1 MVKYFPGLPT
11 TKDSLLLFF
20 LLNMASHVIQG

>member
-11 TKDSLLLFF
+11 TKDALQLFF
-20 LLNMASHVIQG
+20 LLNMALPLGVR